1 MSNCLMPLLPAW
13 LCFQS
18 STALTF
24 LTLPRSRITRPDV
37 IEGCRPVAVSPSM
50 AAAQSSPVE
59 GMLQVE
65 GGAQIAVPWCP
76 AAHAMHRNCGTKY
89 ATRAAPRG
97 KGRDGTRRK
106 CYAPG
111 HRATKFGKSS
121 PGQCALSSGSSQ
133 HVGQS
138 LPLLQPKGSHHVL
151 ERLSHSQQWPVL
163 SQYAPSL
170 QSEWESQ
177 VAGVIV
183 ELPVPAPKT
192 VCMEEQKS
200 ATSSV

>member
-1 MSNCLMPLLPAW
+1 MHTVGPFQPSNASQLQLP
-13 LCFQS
+13 S
-18 STALTF
+18 LTSELGLAF
-24 LTLPRSRITRPDV
+24 SASRSACVYGP
-37 IEGCRPVAVSPSM
+37 
-50 AAAQSSPVE
+50 
-59 GMLQVE
+59 
-65 GGAQIAVPWCP
+65 
-76 AAHAMHRNCGTKY
+76 AMHRNRGTKY

-97 KGRDGTRRK
+97 KGGDGTRRK
-106 CYAPG
+106 YYAPG

-151 ERLSHSQQWPVL
+151 ERLSHSQQWSVL

-177 VAGVIV
+177 AAGVIV
-183 ELPVPAPKT
+183 ELPVPAPKA

-200 ATSSV
+200 VTSSV